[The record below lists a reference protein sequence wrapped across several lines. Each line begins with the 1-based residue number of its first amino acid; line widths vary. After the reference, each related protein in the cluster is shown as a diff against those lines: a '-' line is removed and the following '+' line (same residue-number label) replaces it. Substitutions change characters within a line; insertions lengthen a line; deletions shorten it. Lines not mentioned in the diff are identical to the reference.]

1 MFKDGCKNWERKFSY
16 KQHFFLGYKEQT
28 CPYTK
33 YDKYEKSVKY
43 SSKPLHTFWSTNS
56 QLLVL
61 CPHVNADFLTKLESC
76 SK

>member
-1 MFKDGCKNWERKFSY
+1 MDAKTERENSLINNI
-16 KQHFFLGYKEQT
+16 FFLFIYKEQT

-33 YDKYEKSVKY
+33 YEKYEKSVKY